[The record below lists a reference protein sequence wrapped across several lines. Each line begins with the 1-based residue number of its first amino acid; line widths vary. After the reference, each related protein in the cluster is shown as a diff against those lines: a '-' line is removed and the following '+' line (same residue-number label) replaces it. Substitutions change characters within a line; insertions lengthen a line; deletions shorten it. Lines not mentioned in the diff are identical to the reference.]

1 MPAESDS
8 GQARGTLAVDLT
20 SEHTFPILEHMFASR
35 LAVIGVALFLL
46 IAGLALGAAR
56 PTSGAAP
63 ETRYVVQAEDTLWD
77 IASSRYEGDPREGV
91 WRIMER
97 NGLADSLL
105 HPGEVIV
112 LP

>member
-1 MPAESDS
+1 M
-8 GQARGTLAVDLT
+8 T

-63 ETRYVVQAEDTLWD
+63 ETRYVVQAGDTLWD

-91 WRIMER
+91 WRITER

>member
-1 MPAESDS
+1 MPAESES
-8 GQARGTLAVDLT
+8 GQARPDAAGGLT
-20 SEHTFPILEHMFASR
+20 SEHTFPILEHMFT
-35 LAVIGVALFLL
+35 GVVLFLL
-46 IAGLALGAAR
+46 IAGFALGAAR

-63 ETRYVVQAEDTLWD
+63 ETRYVVQAGDTLWD

-91 WRIMER
+91 WRITER